1 MAPTPPA
8 VQAAADR
15 KTKRAHSRPS
25 GTAGGAENRA
35 WSHLL
40 NILISYHSLP
50 KKTRAEPRTDSFFEE
65 KAVFAGFRQFFTEI
79 SAEIRHDFRVDKTDE
94 KIYNAK

>member
-1 MAPTPPA
+1 MILKLSIEPIRP
-8 VQAAADR
+8 
-15 KTKRAHSRPS
+15 KEAHSL
-25 GTAGGAENRA
+25 GGSLIYAN
-35 WSHLL
+35 LL
-40 NILISYHSLP
+40 HILISYHSLP
-50 KKTRAEPRTDSFFEE
+50 QKTRAEPRTDSVFEK

>member
-1 MAPTPPA
+1 M
-8 VQAAADR
+8 
-15 KTKRAHSRPS
+15 
-25 GTAGGAENRA
+25 
-35 WSHLL
+35 
-40 NILISYHSLP
+40 
-50 KKTRAEPRTDSFFEE
+50 DSVFEE